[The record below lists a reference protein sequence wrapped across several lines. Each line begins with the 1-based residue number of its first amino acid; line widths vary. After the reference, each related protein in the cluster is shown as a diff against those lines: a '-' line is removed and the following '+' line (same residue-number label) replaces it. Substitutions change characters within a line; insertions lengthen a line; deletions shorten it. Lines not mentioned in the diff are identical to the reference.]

1 MAIFTTTAVER
12 FVRAGV
18 PEGKPHA
25 SLRDG
30 SGLVLRLLPTGAAS
44 WQYVYRMRGLGRA
57 GTQRTV
63 TIGSWPAVTC
73 MKAIA
78 EARTLAGKVASG
90 NDPRA
95 EIREAKQRERTI
107 LAAALDDYEV
117 WLTSRRLMRVPPML
131 SSLRRGLVHLLS
143 HEIKNLDRTTLID
156 AIERIER
163 SGRPGAAREF
173 RQRLR
178 SFVNRQLALG
188 AIAIDPLPGYRAPA
202 ASKQDA
208 LEAEANG
215 RALNEDE
222 IHAVWRAAEAM
233 GAPFGGLVRMAL
245 LTGLRRNELASMCW
259 SWIDRDALR
268 IAVPAASMKSG
279 REHSIPLTPMII
291 RLLGETP
298 NRGGN
303 LLFPSE
309 RRLGGSTPLAGWSH
323 LIIALRQAS
332 GVEGFGLHDLRRT
345 YRSALAD
352 LGVREELA
360 ELMIAHR
367 RTGLI
372 ARYNKA
378 QLWDQRREAAATY
391 DAWLDGV
398 VNRTEGD
405 GAANVVR
412 LGQRAAP

>member
-18 PEGKPHA
+18 PQGKPHA

-63 TIGSWPAVTC
+63 TLGPWPAVTC
-73 MKAIA
+73 TKAIA
-78 EARTLAGKVASG
+78 EARTLAGKVAGG

-95 EIREAKQRERTI
+95 EIREAKQRERVV
-107 LAAALDDYEV
+107 LSSSLDDYEV
-117 WLTSRRLMRVPPML
+117 WLTSRRLMRVAPML
-131 SSLRRGLVHLLS
+131 SSLRRGLAHLLS
-143 HEIKNLDRTTLID
+143 YDIKNLDRTTLID

-178 SFVNRQLALG
+178 SFVNRQLSLG
-188 AIAIDPLPGYRAPA
+188 AIIVDPLAGYRAPA
-202 ASKQDA
+202 ASKQDT

-222 IHAVWRAAEAM
+222 IHAVWRSAEAM
-233 GAPFGGLVRMAL
+233 GGPFGGLVRMAL

-259 SWIDRDALR
+259 SWIDRDAIR

-279 REHSIPLTPMII
+279 REHSIPLTPMIM

-332 GVEGFGLHDLRRT
+332 GVMGFGLHDLRRT
-345 YRSALAD
+345 FRTALAD
-352 LGVREELA
+352 LNVSTEVA
-360 ELMIAHR
+360 EAAIAHK

-372 ARYNKA
+372 ARYDRSK
-378 QLWDQRREAAATY
+378 LWTQRREAAETY
-391 DAWLDGV
+391 DAWLNGV
-398 VNRTEGD
+398 VNRTD
-405 GAANVVR
+405 GPEAGNVVR
-412 LGQRAAP
+412 LGKRAAK